1 MTMARKTPLGVT
13 MVQGNV
19 PTLRLQI
26 SIMTLEVEGTH
37 LVNVRGICCVIT
49 NC

>member
-26 SIMTLEVEGTH
+26 SIMSPEVEGTH
-37 LVNVRGICCVIT
+37 LVNVRGICIIL
-49 NC
+49 